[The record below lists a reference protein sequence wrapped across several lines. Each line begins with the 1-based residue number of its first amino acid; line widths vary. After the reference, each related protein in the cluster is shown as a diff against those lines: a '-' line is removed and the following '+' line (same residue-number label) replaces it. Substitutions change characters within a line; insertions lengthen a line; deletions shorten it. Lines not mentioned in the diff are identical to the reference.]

1 MSDDAWRL
9 SAAALAAAY
18 AAGATTPDAVL
29 EACLDRLAAVNP
41 LLNAVVTVDAA
52 GARAAAAASTA
63 RWRARTPLGPLD
75 GVPMTVK
82 DNLFA
87 AGLRATWGSRLFA
100 DHVAPVDDTPVAR
113 LRAAGAVILG
123 KTNTPELSLA
133 GFTDNPVFGP
143 TANPWAPDR
152 SPGGSSGGAVA
163 AVAAGIGP
171 IALATDAGGS
181 LRRPAGHAGVATLKP
196 GLGRVPR
203 RHGFPPLAAD
213 FQVIG
218 PIARTVAD
226 LRAVFETIA
235 DPALPAPARRPR
247 LRLRAVGACGD
258 APVDAE
264 VSALF
269 DAALGRIAALGHA
282 VEHTPA
288 AWDPDEVGA
297 LFATLS
303 SAGVARVVAAHPG
316 WEERVTAP
324 IRAQAEAGLSLSAA
338 DYLRALDRVA
348 ALRAALQDWVGEVDA
363 VLTPSAAVLPW
374 PRARAFP
381 GTVAGRAAG
390 PRAAAIFST
399 VVNLAGLPAV
409 VIPCGRTQAGLPAG
423 LQIIGRSGSEHAL
436 LDLAGEIEAAMPW
449 PRLAPCAA

>member
-269 DAALGRIAALGHA
+269 DAALDRK
-282 VEHTPA
+282 
-288 AWDPDEVGA
+288 
-297 LFATLS
+297 S
-303 SAGVARVVAAHPG
+303 VV
-316 WEERVTAP
+316 
-324 IRAQAEAGLSLSAA
+324 
-338 DYLRALDRVA
+338 
-348 ALRAALQDWVGEVDA
+348 
-363 VLTPSAAVLPW
+363 
-374 PRARAFP
+374 
-381 GTVAGRAAG
+381 
-390 PRAAAIFST
+390 
-399 VVNLAGLPAV
+399 
-409 VIPCGRTQAGLPAG
+409 
-423 LQIIGRSGSEHAL
+423 
-436 LDLAGEIEAAMPW
+436 
-449 PRLAPCAA
+449 

>member
-1 MSDDAWRL
+1 MT
-9 SAAALAAAY
+9 AAPWQLTAAELTALY
-18 AAGATTPDAVL
+18 ATGAVTPEAVL
-29 EACLDRLAAVNP
+29 EACLAQRAAVHP
-41 LLNAVVTVDAA
+41 LLNAVVTLDVE
-52 GARAAAAASTA
+52 GARAAASASTA
-63 RWRARTPLGPLD
+63 RWRAGRPRGALD
-75 GVPMTVK
+75 GVPVTVK
-82 DNLFA
+82 DNLFV

-100 DHVAPVDDTPVAR
+100 DHVAPVDDIPVAR

-133 GFTDNPVFGP
+133 GFTDNPVFGA
-143 TANPWAPDR
+143 TGNPWAPDR

-171 IALATDAGGS
+171 LALATDAGGS

-218 PIARTVAD
+218 PIARSVAD
-226 LRAVFETIA
+226 LRAVFDVIA
-235 DPALPAPARRPR
+235 DPALPAAPREGR
-247 LRLRAVGACGD
+247 LRLRAVAGCGE
-258 APVDAE
+258 APVAAE
-264 VSALF
+264 VARLF
-269 DAALGRIAALGHA
+269 ADAVARVASLGHHITEA
-282 VEHTPA
+282 EA

-303 SAGVARVVAAHPG
+303 SAGVARVVTAHEG
-316 WEERVTAP
+316 WQERVTPP
-324 IRAQAEAGLSLSAA
+324 IRAQAEAGLALSAA
-338 DYLRALDRVA
+338 DYVRALDRVA
-348 ALRAALQDWVGEVDA
+348 ALRAALGDWVGEVDA

-374 PRARAFP
+374 PRDRAFP
-381 GTVAGRAAG
+381 DTIDGRAAG

-409 VIPCGRTQAGLPAG
+409 VIPCGLSQEGLPAG
-423 LQIIGRSGSEHAL
+423 MQIIGKPGSEHAL
-436 LDLAGEIEAAMPW
+436 LALAAEIEAAFPW
-449 PRLAPCAA
+449 QRLAPLAR